1 MQKVRDNMTSRRK
14 IISAVARLL
23 EKVADMPDNKVATD
37 MVVKYIENAQIAVDN
52 AIRMGGK

>member
-1 MQKVRDNMTSRRK
+1 MTSRRK

-37 MVVKYIENAQIAVDN
+37 MVLKYIENAQIAVDN
-52 AIRMGGK
+52 AIRAGGKK